1 MDKQTKEVID
11 SVKDS
16 HVFVPYEEAVKERS
30 VKQKEDVKQEQ
41 EKEENKFVSVT
52 EIKDGY
58 LEDEFDPSDLV
69 NSIFGNPKDKIK
81 DFEEKEDCDFSEDD
95 EESEGAEETEKEE
108 KQKEREDLRTL
119 KIEGNSCDS
128 HMLNILRQMCIE
140 MEAVEKSK
148 EPFDFSNSVPPNFL
162 TVRDWNEVL
171 EEEADFE
178 LNFNGKKETLKKGD
192 SPYREDLRNLF
203 NEAVSLFYYYK
214 NSKNYFK
221 KENKWFEI
229 VSPHP
234 QPLGTNAGKLV
245 EKIRQVMPK
254 KRDRK
259 FGFVPDKEKLY
270 SKENI
275 EACNKRHA
283 ALNEVEKKQVDDLVS
298 SFVSEISQNLGK
310 FPDEDSFLKY
320 LEGERIVRDIQ
331 SKIDLDVD
339 EDKVDMIMYYV
350 IVKNF
355 LSQHFFNKSIDA
367 VIEEVKR
374 KSVTKEN
381 KVINSI
387 KDVLNSDMSEE
398 AKLRIID
405 SLVSK

>member
-1 MDKQTKEVID
+1 MKQKTNEIIN

-30 VKQKEDVKQEQ
+30 VNQKEEVKQKQ

-58 LEDEFDPSDLV
+58 LEDEFDPSELI

-81 DFEEKEDCDFSEDD
+81 EFEDKEDCDYTEDD
-95 EESEGAEETEKEE
+95 EEDEEGEETEEQE
-108 KQKEREDLRTL
+108 EREDLRTL

-140 MEAVEKSK
+140 METVEKCK

-171 EEEADFE
+171 EDEADFE
-178 LNFNGKKETLKKGD
+178 LNFNGKKETLKKCD

-214 NSKNYFK
+214 DSKNYFK
-221 KENKWFEI
+221 KEEKWFEI

-245 EKIRQVMPK
+245 EKIRQVMPQ

-259 FGFVPDKEKLY
+259 FGFVPDKEKPF
-270 SKENI
+270 SKGNI
-275 EACNKRHA
+275 EACNKRYA
-283 ALNEVEKKQVDDLVS
+283 SLNDVEKKQVDDLVS
-298 SFVSEISQNLGK
+298 SFASEISQNLGK
-310 FPDEDSFLKY
+310 FPDEASFLKY
-320 LEGERIVRDIQ
+320 LEGGRIVRDIQ
-331 SKIDLDVD
+331 AKIDLDVD
-339 EDKVDMIMYYV
+339 EDQVDMIMYYV
-350 IVKNF
+350 LVKNL

-381 KVINSI
+381 KTINSI
-387 KDVLNSDMSEE
+387 KDVLNSDMSDE